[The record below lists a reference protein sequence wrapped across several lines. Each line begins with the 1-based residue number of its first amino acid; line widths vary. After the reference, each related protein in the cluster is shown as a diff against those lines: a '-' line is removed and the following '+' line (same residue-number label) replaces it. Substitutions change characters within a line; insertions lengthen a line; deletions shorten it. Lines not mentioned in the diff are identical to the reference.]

1 MFYNQDMHYICQNCG
16 GYFDQPAQAKEHRG
30 EHFGFTAEERTD
42 CCPYCGGAYEGVIL
56 KSMNRG
62 SWRRE
67 TKNALY
73 CYEENRRRMKALE
86 NDLIWSQG
94 RHRDQKYHGGISD
107 PTAVKSVLMTQGELG
122 HLHKQVRAVEKLLAS
137 LNDERRDNRYKLAL
151 LQMVYLR
158 RSHTLYGAAAYLGI
172 PERTAHRWISRMLIQ
187 LAEYLGFLDE
197 DKQE

>member
-1 MFYNQDMHYICQNCG
+1 M
-16 GYFDQPAQAKEHRG
+16 
-30 EHFGFTAEERTD
+30 
-42 CCPYCGGAYEGVIL
+42 
-56 KSMNRG
+56 
-62 SWRRE
+62 
-67 TKNALY
+67 
-73 CYEENRRRMKALE
+73 
-86 NDLIWSQG
+86 
-94 RHRDQKYHGGISD
+94 
-107 PTAVKSVLMTQGELG
+107 
-122 HLHKQVRAVEKLLAS
+122 EKLLAS